1 MTVLHSILLWV
12 IASVMASLGIGYYL
26 GLSRRRDRERE
37 ALENERKT
45 TLTVLS
51 SLLTATE
58 RLKQDVTD
66 RNSEI
71 RLVEET
77 ISEMHLEG
85 ELGEVQQALL
95 LQVTAVLEANS
106 RLEDDLVYTRLQM
119 REQAIEIDKERKES
133 RTDCLSGV
141 SNRKGFAEKMA
152 LMVAEARHEDH
163 PLSLVLVDV
172 DHFKWIN
179 DTHGHQAGDRVVAQV
194 GKFFYDNLTEA
205 DFVARYGGDEFALL
219 IPQRELSD
227 AVAVC
232 ERIRVEITRVNF
244 GTNAG
249 QEVAVT
255 FSIGVALLE
264 VDEAAEDLFE
274 RADKALYGAKENG
287 RNKVYVMENGE
298 LFPAT
303 VRPLLAAAD

>member
-1 MTVLHSILLWV
+1 MPVDFSVLLWV
-12 IASVMASLGIGYYL
+12 IAIVMASLMIGYYL
-26 GLSRRRDRERE
+26 GLSRRRDSERE
-37 ALENERKT
+37 ALECERST
-45 TLTVLS
+45 TLKVLS
-51 SLLTATE
+51 SLLSATE

-66 RNSEI
+66 RNTEI
-71 RLVEET
+71 RQVEVS
-77 ISEMHLEG
+77 ISEMELDE

-95 LQVTAVLEANS
+95 HQVSAVLEANS

-119 REQAIEIDKERKES
+119 REQAIEIDKERQAS

-141 SNRKGFAEKMA
+141 ANRKGFAEKMA
-152 LMVAEARHEDH
+152 LMVAEAKHENH
-163 PLSLVLVDV
+163 PLALVLVDV

-194 GKFFYDNLTEA
+194 GKFFHDNLTED
-205 DFVARYGGDEFALL
+205 DFVSRYGGDEFALL
-219 IPQRELSD
+219 IPQRSLSD
-227 AVAVC
+227 AVAIC

-264 VDEAAEDLFE
+264 EDEPAEDLFE
-274 RADKALYGAKENG
+274 RADKALYGAKNNG
-287 RNKVYVMENGE
+287 RNKVYFIENGE
-298 LFPAT
+298 LRVGT
-303 VRPLLAAAD
+303 IRPVLAVAE